1 MIFSLLFPKG
11 LVSQPPRTTIVL
23 ADFNPSVLKLA
34 TIPNLILNYQLA
46 DDISPKE
53 SGGDIEFFDIISEDF
68 HDFLRKCNIEIRAI
82 SGSWSPEFSAMA
94 LPESSETPNDV
105 LILASETIYSPNSTR
120 TFTETLLNLIR
131 RSEKAGGRARALVA
145 AKKVYFGVGGS
156 VDDFLDVLRELGG
169 EGKVVW
175 TTEGLRNGIGR
186 CILEVTSTANEANTR
201 T

>member
-1 MIFSLLFPKG
+1 M
-11 LVSQPPRTTIVL
+11 VL

-34 TIPNLILNYQLA
+34 TIPNLMLNYQLA
-46 DDISPKE
+46 DGIGPEE

-68 HDFLRKCNIEIRAI
+68 QGFLRKCNIEIRAI
-82 SGSWSPEFSAMA
+82 SGSWGSDFSAMT
-94 LPESSETPNDV
+94 LPESSEAPSDV
-105 LILASETIYSPNSTR
+105 FILASETIYSPTSTR
-120 TFTETLLNLIR
+120 SFTETLLDLLR

-145 AKKVYFGVGGS
+145 AKRLYFGVGGS

-175 TTEGLRNGIGR
+175 TTGGPGNGVGR
-186 CILEVTSTANEANTR
+186 CILEVTSRAEANTM